1 MLILLFQFDK
11 YSLSYFGVYSQDLTD
26 IRNNTITALF
36 DDAITLSYVNGSFY
50 WSNGSVL
57 MGEDYFTNE
66 QKYYQNIY
74 PTMHFSYKLIL
85 SNFTDQQP
93 IPFPRNP
100 PQSLQA
106 ISTSNKLKATWQV
119 PHLLGGQGKYKLIT
133 ILSALYNME
142 YTII

>member
-1 MLILLFQFDK
+1 MSSNLINIDFNILVF
-11 YSLSYFGVYSQDLTD
+11 YSQDIID
-26 IRNNTITALF
+26 VRHNTITALF
-36 DDAITLSYVNGSFY
+36 DDAITLAHVNGSFY

-57 MGEDYFTNE
+57 MGEDYFVNE

-74 PTMHFSYKLIL
+74 PIMDFSYNLIL

-119 PHLLGGQGKYKLIT
+119 PHLLGGQGKYKLII
-133 ILSALYNME
+133 ILTAITKYN
-142 YTII
+142 II

>member
-1 MLILLFQFDK
+1 LTILDIFVL
-11 YSLSYFGVYSQDLTD
+11 YSQDVID

-36 DDAITLSYVNGSFY
+36 NDAITLSYVNGSFY

-57 MGEDYFTNE
+57 MGEDYFINE

-74 PTMHFSYKLIL
+74 PAMHFSYNLIL

-93 IPFPRNP
+93 IPIPRNP

-106 ISTSNKLKATWQV
+106 ISTSSKLKATWQV
-119 PHLLGGQGKYKLIT
+119 PHLLGGQGKYKSIT
-133 ILSALYNME
+133 IL
-142 YTII
+142 TVI

>member
-1 MLILLFQFDK
+1 MVF
-11 YSLSYFGVYSQDLTD
+11 YSQDIID

-36 DDAITLSYVNGSFY
+36 NDAITLSHVNGSFY
-50 WSNGSVL
+50 WSNGSLL
-57 MGEDYFTNE
+57 MGEDYFMNE

-74 PTMHFSYKLIL
+74 PAMHFSYNLIL

-93 IPFPRNP
+93 IPIPRNP

-106 ISTSNKLKATWQV
+106 VSTSSKLKATWQV

-133 ILSALYNME
+133 IFNSYLKME
-142 YTII
+142 YTVI